1 MHENII
7 GLKEFR
13 ENVDE
18 YAKKINKG
26 KSFIVVKRSRP
37 IFKIVP
43 MHYESD
49 EGTWKTVIDFTK
61 IRKEGVPAEDFL
73 KIARKIKVR
82 RKLNPVKAR
91 RTLERSYE
99 RK

>member
-13 ENVDE
+13 ENVSK
-18 YAKKINKG
+18 YVKKVHKG
-26 KSFIVVKRSRP
+26 DSFVVVRRSKP
-37 IFKIVP
+37 IFQITPLADREKW
-43 MHYESD
+43 E
-49 EGTWKTVIDFTK
+49 TLIDFAK

-73 KIARKIKVR
+73 EIARKIKVR

>member
-1 MHENII
+1 MRENIV

-26 KSFIVVKRSRP
+26 KSFIIVKRSRP

-49 EGTWKTVIDFTK
+49 EGTWETVVDFTK
-61 IRKEGVPAEDFL
+61 IRKGGVPFEKVQAAL
-73 KIARKIKVR
+73 KKIK
-82 RKLNPVKAR
+82 KNG
-91 RTLERSYE
+91 
-99 RK
+99 